1 MKRIV
6 YICFCIAWSI
16 SIVSAQTNTSEYD
29 VQKLIRCYNMERDSG
44 TLATKRA
51 YFNAFPATFV
61 DFKDTF
67 GYEDALSEE
76 ANGSLY
82 EESLDYITKFFH
94 LYKNI
99 NPHELSNKIISIC
112 INGRWDADAV
122 NYLQTNVINI
132 VTSSHL
138 SKNNCYDSSE
148 IFPCFNDTL
157 RDALLS
163 RLALLSDDEVL
174 SFWKFYLDRPETM
187 PVDEMLYQQTKTI
200 IQEYPNLLC
209 QLQNAYIHA
218 LLNIPNE
225 NDIE

>member
-1 MKRIV
+1 MNRIICT
-6 YICFCIAWSI
+6 ICFYFISSTCII
-16 SIVSAQTNTSEYD
+16 SAQGKTSEYD
-29 VQKLIRCYNMERDSG
+29 IENLKKCYFLVCDSETYEAQK
-44 TLATKRA
+44 K
-51 YFNAFPATFV
+51 YFDAFPTIFN
-61 DFKDTF
+61 DFNTAFD
-67 GYEDALSEE
+67 YNERI
-76 ANGSLY
+76 ANENLY

-122 NYLQTNVINI
+122 TYLQINVINI

-138 SKNNCYDSSE
+138 SKNNCYDSSD

-187 PVDEMLYQQTKTI
+187 PVDEKLYQQTKTI
-200 IQEYPNLLC
+200 IQEYPNLLR